1 MGRILFRECKS
12 IIQDSSMRLLVIDPG
27 FGAAGDMMCGALLA
41 AGADRN
47 TVLCAMRSV
56 APEFSVSQVVRC
68 GMPALYVQTH
78 TGPAH
83 RTLDEVLEIVRSA
96 DAPAAAVSLAERVFT
111 RIAAAEEV
119 VHGTHHVHF
128 HEVGA
133 DDAIADVLGACTA
146 LVTLGVDA
154 VHILPLSVGSGTIVC
169 AHGTMPVPAPATAEV
184 LRNSDLQVML
194 GGFAGELCTPTGAAL
209 LAEFS
214 ASFGTKDHVGKI
226 VSTGCGAGTRDP
238 AEYPNVLRAMVLV
251 TEDRFFAPA
260 VDVLETNVDDV
271 SGELLSDTVSS
282 LMSAGARDACLVP
295 VVMKKGRPGYIIR
308 VIAMPEDS
316 ERLARLLA
324 RETGSLGIRCTPMIH
339 RFVADRRISS
349 ETVIVNGNAFTV
361 DVKTAFMDGLPYS
374 LKAEFDQVRDA
385 ANAAGISVRDM
396 KRVIEEEAWKKD

>member
-1 MGRILFRECKS
+1 
-12 IIQDSSMRLLVIDPG
+12 
-27 FGAAGDMMCGALLA
+27 
-41 AGADRN
+41 
-47 TVLCAMRSV
+47 
-56 APEFSVSQVVRC
+56 
-68 GMPALYVQTH
+68 
-78 TGPAH
+78 
-83 RTLDEVLEIVRSA
+83 
-96 DAPAAAVSLAERVFT
+96 
-111 RIAAAEEV
+111 
-119 VHGTHHVHF
+119 
-128 HEVGA
+128 
-133 DDAIADVLGACTA
+133 LG
-146 LVTLGVDA
+146 
-154 VHILPLSVGSGTIVC
+154 
-169 AHGTMPVPAPATAEV
+169 
-184 LRNSDLQVML
+184 
-194 GGFAGELCTPTGAAL
+194 
-209 LAEFS
+209 
-214 ASFGTKDHVGKI
+214 
-226 VSTGCGAGTRDP
+226 
-238 AEYPNVLRAMVLV
+238 AMVLL
-251 TEDRFFAPA
+251 TEARFFAPA

-295 VVMKKGRPGYIIR
+295 VVMKRGRPGYIIR

>member
-1 MGRILFRECKS
+1 MF
-12 IIQDSSMRLLVIDPG
+12 
-27 FGAAGDMMCGALLA
+27 
-41 AGADRN
+41 
-47 TVLCAMRSV
+47 
-56 APEFSVSQVVRC
+56 
-68 GMPALYVQTH
+68 
-78 TGPAH
+78 
-83 RTLDEVLEIVRSA
+83 
-96 DAPAAAVSLAERVFT
+96 SLAERVFT

-169 AHGTMPVPAPATAEV
+169 AHGTMPVPAPATAEI
-184 LRNSDLQVML
+184 LRNSDLQVMI

-251 TEDRFFAPA
+251 TEDQFFAPA

>member
-1 MGRILFRECKS
+1 
-12 IIQDSSMRLLVIDPG
+12 MRLLVIDPG

-184 LRNSDLQVML
+184 LRNSDLQVMI

-214 ASFGTKDHVGKI
+214 ASFGTKDHVGK
-226 VSTGCGAGTRDP
+226 
-238 AEYPNVLRAMVLV
+238 
-251 TEDRFFAPA
+251 
-260 VDVLETNVDDV
+260 
-271 SGELLSDTVSS
+271 
-282 LMSAGARDACLVP
+282 
-295 VVMKKGRPGYIIR
+295 
-308 VIAMPEDS
+308 
-316 ERLARLLA
+316 
-324 RETGSLGIRCTPMIH
+324 
-339 RFVADRRISS
+339 
-349 ETVIVNGNAFTV
+349 
-361 DVKTAFMDGLPYS
+361 
-374 LKAEFDQVRDA
+374 
-385 ANAAGISVRDM
+385 
-396 KRVIEEEAWKKD
+396 